1 MWRAATG
8 AGTRGG
14 GDVGAVGE
22 VVGEPAR
29 QSISVPCIDGRAQGP
44 AVLGHDN
51 KTDLDRKIS
60 AQYLILN
67 WADQNAK

>member
-1 MWRAATG
+1 M
-8 AGTRGG
+8 
-14 GDVGAVGE
+14 
-22 VVGEPAR
+22 
-29 QSISVPCIDGRAQGP
+29 PCIDGRAQGP
-44 AVLGHDN
+44 AVLGLDN